1 VVLYELGDEKK
12 STPRPGFYNI
22 IIIQNARVQLNI
34 TNVDNTG
41 NYVPFLKKCS
51 EIK

>member
-1 VVLYELGDEKK
+1 MVLYELGDEKK

-22 IIIQNARVQLNI
+22 IIQNVPVQLNI

-41 NYVPFLKKCS
+41 NYVPFLKKCN